1 MLNVGMVP
9 WHLAAPV
16 GIAILLTVLTTR
28 HPAMLGILVGPLA
41 AFVLVR
47 RLPASPL
54 LWTAVGVLAVVFGA
68 SVFAV
73 VRRRLLV
80 PSDVNRGKVKF
91 WRFLLRP
98 AAMAFPVLL
107 FSAGRTFTLVLLGAV
122 TLVFVAMDVTR
133 LSAGR
138 VNLFLF
144 QRTGRTF
151 KQGEKTRVSS
161 MTGFLIASLFVTLIF
176 DRSIAV
182 YAMAFLVF
190 GDFFAKYFGLQFG
203 RTPLFQKTL
212 EGSLAHLLACL
223 MAAGVIAEFV
233 AMPAWIVGCGAL
245 VATVFEVLPIAVDD
259 NLTVGITS
267 ASVMHVARLLVN

>member
-1 MLNVGMVP
+1 MGTVGLIP
-9 WHLAAPV
+9 WHLALLV
-16 GIAILLTVLTTR
+16 GISILLTLFVTR
-28 HPAMLGILVGPLA
+28 HPAMLGVLVAPLA
-41 AFVLVR
+41 AFVLLR
-47 RLPASPL
+47 HLPSSPL
-54 LWTAVGVLAVVFGA
+54 QWSAVSVLAVVFSA
-68 SVFAV
+68 SVLTV
-73 VRRRLLV
+73 LRRRLLV
-80 PSDVNRGKVKF
+80 PTDRTIGRVRF

-107 FSAGRTFTLVLLGAV
+107 FAAGRTFTLILLGAV

-133 LSAGR
+133 LSAGK
-138 VNLFLF
+138 VNVFLF

-223 MAAGVIAEFV
+223 MAAGVVAEFV
-233 AMPAWIVGCGAL
+233 AMPVWVIACGAL
-245 VATVFEVLPIAVDD
+245 VATAFEVLPIAIDD

-267 ASVMHVARLLVN
+267 AAVMHVARLLGA